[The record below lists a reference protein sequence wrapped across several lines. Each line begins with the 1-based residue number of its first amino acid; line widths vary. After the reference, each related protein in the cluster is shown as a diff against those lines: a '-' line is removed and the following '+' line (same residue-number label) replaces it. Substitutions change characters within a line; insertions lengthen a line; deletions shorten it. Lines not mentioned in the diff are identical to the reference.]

1 MGWGAGDAA
10 WSPAAWAGPG
20 AGPERSL
27 VFPVGRAFLAVLCSR
42 EDRRRFY
49 SASVVAPR
57 AMRGMRE
64 AQGRSHPPESSTEG
78 DAARWAG
85 RGLETA
91 EGAGGGAGG

>member
-1 MGWGAGDAA
+1 MEPGGLGGAG
-10 WSPAAWAGPG
+10 GG
-20 AGPERSL
+20 ARAELG
-27 VFPVGRAFLAVLCSR
+27 VPVGRAFLAVLCSR